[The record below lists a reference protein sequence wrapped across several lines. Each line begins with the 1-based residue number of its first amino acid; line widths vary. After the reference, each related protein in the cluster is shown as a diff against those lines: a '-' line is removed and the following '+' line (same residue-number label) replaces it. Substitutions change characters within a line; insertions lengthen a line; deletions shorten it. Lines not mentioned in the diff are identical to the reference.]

1 MRRIDK
7 TQFLDILNLPNA
19 IFGSSDLFLGQVEYK
34 ILFLFLSYD
43 VSNFSCTKQNVVLN
57 QSKFQS

>member
-7 TQFLDILNLPNA
+7 PQFLDIRNVPNV
-19 IFGSSDLFLGQVEYK
+19 IFGSSDLLLGQVEYK